1 MDDALFHVTAPHVQ
15 AVARHMLAWRGNLES
30 LITFIRYSMSSPDH
44 PTAATLDNFL
54 RREDVQ
60 RELQAHWEVSLYRA
74 TDKTFRLIDLSTPV
88 DPEVA
93 RRRINDFPASTT
105 QCRYCKIDERSLAP
119 IELRPELNIYRE
131 PVPRSMLHPSCMRS
145 WLALRALV
153 DREDAK
159 NG

>member
-1 MDDALFHVTAPHVQ
+1 MDEALFRTVAPHIQ
-15 AVARHMLAWRGNLES
+15 AVARHMLAWRGSLES
-30 LITFIRYSMSSPDH
+30 LITFVRYSLKSDT

-74 TDKTFRLIDLSTPV
+74 TDKSYRLIDLSIPV

-131 PVPRSMLHPSCMRS
+131 PVPRSMLHPGCMRS

-153 DREDAK
+153 DRENAK